1 MARIPSYVRKQ
12 VMPFKLLRPS
22 IMYGILQIKINI
34 KTFYFRSKYFGFNSN
49 WCDGSEITVPTR

>member
-1 MARIPSYVRKQ
+1 MAPIPSYVHKQ

-22 IMYGILQIKINI
+22 IMYGILQLKINI

-49 WCDGSEITVPTR
+49 